1 MVPNRLPSAI
11 VVISAHWEEMVPTV
25 KIISTLLPSFLS
37 SFLFFLLFFIY
48 YYTVD
53 VTKLNKR

>member
-25 KIISTLLPSFLS
+25 KIISTLLLPFYP
-37 SFLFFLLFFIY
+37 LFFFSFFFFFIIILLMS
-48 YYTVD
+48 
-53 VTKLNKR
+53 LN